1 MAPLMVPKW
10 CHEPETVRREPPPP
24 ARGRRRGRRG
34 SGPGA
39 RGAACRSAGGG
50 DPAHLAGRAGG
61 GGRGDH
67 HRARAGLGR
76 AAPARARPRVRGH
89 ATAGRPVRRGPGRR
103 RRRPDAR
110 RSRGGRGHRVADQ
123 PAPARPP
130 QGPDRAGSRERRAV
144 GQRLARASG
153 RRRAGTKRA
162 APSTRTTRLQG
173 RPALHRLGALANT
186 QELHMPTFDTPE
198 PISVTVELGVGDLR
212 IVASDRTDTQV
223 EVRPSDAAK
232 KADVAAAEQTR
243 VEYTGGRLLIKA
255 PKNWRQYTF
264 RGGGE
269 SIDVQ
274 VELPAGSH
282 LRGETGVAALRCS
295 GRLGECRYKTGV
307 GDIRLDQ
314 AGAVQLRTGV
324 GDIIVE
330 GADGDAEL
338 TTGSGSLR
346 IDRVGGAAVVKNS
359 NGDTWI
365 GEVAG
370 DLRVNAG
377 NGRISVE
384 QARETVAAK
393 SANGDVRLG
402 EVAHGTV
409 LAQTAFGKVEIGI
422 RDGVAAWLDL
432 NTRFGN
438 VNNDLDATGRPD
450 QGEDAV
456 EVRARTAFGDITV
469 HRSLAHETGKEEA

>member
-1 MAPLMVPKW
+1 
-10 CHEPETVRREPPPP
+10 
-24 ARGRRRGRRG
+24 
-34 SGPGA
+34 
-39 RGAACRSAGGG
+39 
-50 DPAHLAGRAGG
+50 
-61 GGRGDH
+61 
-67 HRARAGLGR
+67 
-76 AAPARARPRVRGH
+76 
-89 ATAGRPVRRGPGRR
+89 
-103 RRRPDAR
+103 
-110 RSRGGRGHRVADQ
+110 
-123 PAPARPP
+123 
-130 QGPDRAGSRERRAV
+130 
-144 GQRLARASG
+144 
-153 RRRAGTKRA
+153 
-162 APSTRTTRLQG
+162 
-173 RPALHRLGALANT
+173 
-186 QELHMPTFDTPE
+186 MPTFDTPE
-198 PISVTVELGVGDLR
+198 PISVTVDLGVGDLR

-232 KADVAAAEQTR
+232 KEDVAAAEQTR
-243 VEYTGGRLLIKA
+243 VEYDGGRLLIKA
-255 PKNWRQYTF
+255 PKNWRRYTF

-282 LRGETGVAALRCS
+282 LRGETGVAALRCR

-307 GDIRLDQ
+307 GDIRLEQ

-324 GDIIVE
+324 GDIIVD

-359 NGDTWI
+359 NGDIWI
-365 GEVAG
+365 GEVAR

-384 QARETVAAK
+384 QARETVAAR

-438 VNNDLDATGRPD
+438 VHNDLDATGRPD

-469 HRSLAHETGKEEA
+469 HRSSASDPGKDGT